1 MTALTLSPGEVRA
14 LLGPVHQW
22 TAIDH
27 PMEPLN
33 FVRVL
38 RTGGWV
44 YAIAANGRA
53 AVMARVP
60 TDDRGPAV
68 QHMLHRDYAAELVKY
83 SHPAEETRSIEI
95 GGDDRR
101 LLLSIARDDLATTL
115 IEAHTIPPVANAT
128 FQTAIAAMASGN
140 VGPVNLSADD
150 LVRLGQSL
158 AHLQTPDRL
167 GAAGASV
174 ISTTENRQGW
184 CVASHTDRFLALIP
198 ATAGDHVPGTGLTR
212 LPGGGKRG
220 TGPVIVN
227 PLTTWPDVLTDTGL

>member
-1 MTALTLSPGEVRA
+1 MTALTLGPREV
-14 LLGPVHQW
+14 LQVLGPVRQW

-33 FVRVL
+33 FVRL
-38 RTGGWV
+38 IRAGGWV

-60 TDDRGPAV
+60 TTVSGPEV
-68 QHMLHRDYAAELVKY
+68 QHMLHRDHADRLVEL
-83 SHPAEETRSIEI
+83 SHPAEGTRSIEI
-95 GGDDRR
+95 SGDDRR
-101 LLLSIARDDLATTL
+101 VLLSIVHEDFATTL
-115 IEAHTIPPVANAT
+115 IETHTIPPVANAT
-128 FQTAIAAMASGN
+128 FQKAIGPMGDGN

-150 LVRLGQSL
+150 LVKLGRSL
-158 AHLQTPDRL
+158 AYLQTPDRL
-167 GAAGASV
+167 GAAGATV

-184 CVASHTDRFLALIP
+184 CIATHTDRFLALIP